1 MYIER
6 EIKEKFESVSTVYN
20 IVAVVGPRQAGKTT
34 FLKERIKGLNAS
46 YVMLDDP
53 DARRLFN
60 EDIKKFEIQYIK
72 GREIT
77 VLDEVQYGNDAGSKL
92 KYLADKGC
100 RIWVTSS
107 SQTVL
112 SKEVLS
118 WLVGRVTLLKLYP
131 FSFSEF
137 LRAKGQK
144 ETVAEITKRNVWEH
158 AVFGSYPKVVLTED
172 TEMKVTLLRD
182 LYTTMVLKDV
192 AQTFSIADIR
202 SLEEFSRYLSHSIGN
217 VLVYEKVASEMK
229 LSFQT
234 VKKYLDAMEKSY
246 FITMVQPFFTNKLK
260 EITKQPKVYFVDTG
274 LRNAIANRFPNS
286 LKEEGKLFENY
297 VLTEILKLGF
307 QVKYWLTKTGLEV
320 DFIAEKNG
328 FMIPVETKIN
338 ASPEKIERGL
348 RSFIDKYKPKLA
360 VVVFYE
366 GTPGELIV
374 NGCRVIFTDIYG
386 FLGLTNE
393 LKK

>member
-1 MYIER
+1 M
-6 EIKEKFESVSTVYN
+6 
-20 IVAVVGPRQAGKTT
+20 
-34 FLKERIKGLNAS
+34 
-46 YVMLDDP
+46 
-53 DARRLFN
+53 
-60 EDIKKFEIQYIK
+60 
-72 GREIT
+72 
-77 VLDEVQYGNDAGSKL
+77 
-92 KYLADKGC
+92 
-100 RIWVTSS
+100 
-107 SQTVL
+107 
-112 SKEVLS
+112 
-118 WLVGRVTLLKLYP
+118 
-131 FSFSEF
+131 
-137 LRAKGQK
+137 
-144 ETVAEITKRNVWEH
+144 
-158 AVFGSYPKVVLTED
+158 
-172 TEMKVTLLRD
+172 
-182 LYTTMVLKDV
+182 
-192 AQTFSIADIR
+192 
-202 SLEEFSRYLSHSIGN
+202 
-217 VLVYEKVASEMK
+217 
-229 LSFQT
+229 
-234 VKKYLDAMEKSY
+234 
-246 FITMVQPFFTNKLK
+246 
-260 EITKQPKVYFVDTG
+260 
-274 LRNAIANRFPNS
+274 RNAIANRFPNS